1 VDARTAL
8 GATSPRLA
16 MAGSS
21 QVMQSAVGSLTA
33 LSQVGQGHLA
43 SSAGTPAQQPVAP
56 GSTGSAGS
64 GATSG
69 GSSTSAAQARLAA
82 LKERPVTHPTA
93 DESAEADKGGK
104 AK

>member
-1 VDARTAL
+1 
-8 GATSPRLA
+8 
-16 MAGSS
+16 
-21 QVMQSAVGSLTA
+21 MQSAVGSLTA

-43 SSAGTPAQQPVAP
+43 SSAGTPAQPAAT
-56 GSTGSAGS
+56 GSTGGTAS

-69 GSSTSAAQARLAA
+69 GSSSSTAQARLAA

-104 AK
+104 GK